1 MRTIPTRADGF
12 ALSSATSLGVAQR
25 RFLASASSILY
36 ARDVARATR
45 SLDSL
50 SGHAHALAQDA
61 LHEQT
66 AATVA
71 QLDARL
77 DRLPRGSLQG
87 GMWFAPLAHHG
98 RLGGSY
104 TVDGQTSGFDQ
115 WLGPHW
121 LIGGSV
127 GRAQSQMQFD
137 RMGGYA
143 SGTTSLGG
151 VYAHYRNDRVHATVL
166 AGTARAL
173 LDTRRPIDL
182 GDAGE
187 HQVFARRAL
196 SQAFVHGEAGRR
208 IPIGSGQWTPYVA
221 VDYAALRSD
230 GFVEQGDTGF
240 ELAAQPAHNGQLSMA
255 VGGRYAHEWNV
266 SGGRL
271 GLSVDAR
278 YQRLLATH
286 GDALRAAFVGA
297 PGASFGL
304 EAWPPAP
311 QVGTLGVGLTG
322 ALDTGWTWAMD
333 YRGQFGN
340 EGRATNWSF
349 TLRRPF

>member
-1 MRTIPTRADGF
+1 MAPGV
-12 ALSSATSLGVAQR
+12 LQEQTSLIA
-25 RFLASASSILY
+25 
-36 ARDVARATR
+36 
-45 SLDSL
+45 
-50 SGHAHALAQDA
+50 
-61 LHEQT
+61 
-66 AATVA
+66 A
-71 QLDARL
+71 QLDTRL
-77 DRLPRGSLQG
+77 DALPAGSQAHG
-87 GMWFAPLAHHG
+87 WSEPLALDG
-98 RLGGSY
+98 RWAGRHSL
-104 TVDGQTSGFDQ
+104 DGEAAGADR
-115 WLGPHW
+115 WLDGHW
-121 LIGGSV
+121 LV
-127 GRAQSQMQFD
+127 GTTVANGHATLQFD

-151 VYAHYRNDRVHATVL
+151 VYAHYRNDRAHATVL
-166 AGTARAL
+166 AGAARAR
-173 LDTRRPIDL
+173 LDTRRPIEL

-196 SQAFVHGEAGRR
+196 LQAFVHGEAGRR

-240 ELAAQPAHNGQLSMA
+240 ELAAQPAHNGQLSMSI
-255 VGGRYAHEWNV
+255 GGRYAHEWNV

-286 GDALRAAFVGA
+286 GDALQAAFLGA
-297 PGASFGL
+297 PEASFGL
-304 EAWPPAP
+304 EAWPSTP

-322 ALDTGWTWAMD
+322 ALDTGWTGWTWAMD

-340 EGRATNWSF
+340 EARATNWSF